1 MMSDTIPQAD
11 PRFFENVDLSEV
23 ILTRFHPGD
32 DLFQAI
38 VKTVRDQGWERAV
51 ILSGIG
57 SLEEAVF
64 VAPKPGFKIP
74 VQPAENLNKI
84 EIKGPFELMSI
95 EGNIVPLVGE
105 FGNLKHGDPVLHIH
119 CMLSHGN
126 GELTGGHMVGAKV
139 FTTTEI
145 FIAHVKR
152 SKVKKR
158 KSDLTGLLELR
169 NDL

>member
-1 MMSDTIPQAD
+1 MNNINPKSD
-11 PRFFENVDLSEV
+11 PRFVEKVDLNEV
-23 ILTRFHPGD
+23 IFTRFHPGD
-32 DLFQAI
+32 DLFQALVQT
-38 VKTVRDQGWERAV
+38 VKEQGWERAV
-51 ILSGIG
+51 IISGIG
-57 SLEEAVF
+57 SLEDVVF
-64 VAPKPGFKIP
+64 VAPKPAFKIP

-119 CMLSHGN
+119 CLLSHGN
-126 GELTGGHMVGAKV
+126 GELTGGHMVAAKV

-145 FIAHVKR
+145 FIANIKD
-152 SKVKKR
+152 SNVKKK
-158 KSDLTGLLELR
+158 KSDVTGLMEFR

>member
-1 MMSDTIPQAD
+1 MQETLSQGD
-11 PRFFENVDLSEV
+11 PRFFEKVDLSEV

-32 DLFQAI
+32 DLFQVLI
-38 VKTVRDQGWERAV
+38 KTVQDQGWERAV

-57 SLEEAVF
+57 SLEEVVF
-64 VAPKPGFKIP
+64 VAPKPGFSIP
-74 VQPAENLNKI
+74 VRPAENLNKI

-119 CMLSHGN
+119 CLLSHGN

-145 FIAHVKR
+145 FLAHIKG
-152 SKVKKR
+152 STVKKS
-158 KSDLTGLLELR
+158 KSAVTGLMEFR

>member
-1 MMSDTIPQAD
+1 MEAD
-11 PRFFENVDLSEV
+11 PRFFEKVDLSEV

-32 DLFQAI
+32 DLFSTLI
-38 VKTVRDQGWERAV
+38 KTVQEQGWERAV

-57 SLEEAVF
+57 SLEEVVF
-64 VAPKPGFKIP
+64 VAPKPAFQIP
-74 VQPAENLNKI
+74 VRPAENLNRI
-84 EIKGPFELMSI
+84 EMKGPFELMSI

-105 FGNLKHGDPVLHIH
+105 FGALKHGDPVLHIH
-119 CMLSHGN
+119 CLLSHGN
-126 GELTGGHMVGAKV
+126 GELTGGHMIGAKV

-145 FIAHVKR
+145 FLANVKG

-158 KSDLTGLLELR
+158 QSSVTGLLEFR

>member
-1 MMSDTIPQAD
+1 MEAD
-11 PRFFENVDLSEV
+11 PRFFEKVDLSEV

-32 DLFQAI
+32 DLFSTLI
-38 VKTVRDQGWERAV
+38 KTVQEQGWERAV

-57 SLEEAVF
+57 SLEEVVF
-64 VAPKPGFKIP
+64 VAPKPGFSIP

-84 EIKGPFELMSI
+84 EMKGPFELMSI

-105 FGNLKHGDPVLHIH
+105 FGALKHGDPVLHIH
-119 CMLSHGN
+119 CLLSHGN
-126 GELTGGHMVGAKV
+126 GELSGGHMIGAKV

-145 FIAHVKR
+145 FLAHIKG
-152 SKVKKR
+152 SKVKKS
-158 KSDLTGLLELR
+158 KSAVTGLMEFR

>member
-1 MMSDTIPQAD
+1 MNNVIPKAD
-11 PRFFENVDLSEV
+11 PRFVEKVDLHEV

-32 DLFQAI
+32 NLFEML
-38 VKTVRDQGWERAV
+38 VKTVKDQEWERAV

-57 SLEEAVF
+57 SLEDVVF
-64 VAPKPGFKIP
+64 VAPKPAFKIP

-84 EIKGPFELMSI
+84 EMKGPFELMSI

-105 FGNLKHGDPVLHIH
+105 FGNLKQGDPVLHIH
-119 CMLSHGN
+119 CLLSHGN
-126 GELTGGHMVGAKV
+126 GELTGGHMVAAKV

-145 FIAHVKR
+145 FIACIR
-152 SKVKKR
+152 ESNVKKK
-158 KSDLTGLLELR
+158 KSDVTGLMEFR

>member
-1 MMSDTIPQAD
+1 MIPNAD
-11 PRFFENVDLSEV
+11 PRFVEKVDLSEV

-32 DLFQAI
+32 DLFQMLI
-38 VKTVRDQGWERAV
+38 KTVKDQGWERAV

-57 SLEEAVF
+57 SLEDVVF
-64 VAPKPGFKIP
+64 VAPKPAFKIP
-74 VQPAENLNKI
+74 VQPAENLNRI
-84 EIKGPFELMSI
+84 EMKGPFELMSI

-119 CMLSHGN
+119 CLLSHGQ
-126 GELTGGHMVGAKV
+126 GELTGGHMISAKV

-145 FIAHVKR
+145 FIAHIKG
-152 SKVKKR
+152 SNVKKK
-158 KSDLTGLLELR
+158 KSEITGLMEFR